1 MSGDGHYGRAQVM
14 AWREDNGI
22 DYVFGLPG
30 NTVLQRLVDESAD
43 DIRIRRALKRKPV
56 LRGYAE
62 TRYKAKS
69 WRAGRRTCADRGDR
83 HGLRRTLVVTNL
95 GDVVCSVVD
104 LGRDAIMISLAWRL
118 CRWQ

>member
-1 MSGDGHYGRAQVM
+1 MRGDGHYGRAQVT

-30 NTVLQRLVDESAD
+30 NTVSQRLVDESAD
-43 DIRIRRALKRKPV
+43 DIRTRRALKRKPV

-69 WRAGRRTCADRGDR
+69 WRAGCRTCADRGDR
-83 HGLRRTLVVTNL
+83 DGPRRPLVVTNL
-95 GDVVCSVVD
+95 GSVVRAVVD
-104 LGRDAIMISLAWRL
+104 RASNAIAISLAGRP
-118 CRWQ
+118 CR